1 LISGSITWQ
10 AGGFGMPAAPLA
22 YSESAAVGTCAL
34 GGLQAEMLPD
44 NTVNAVGPNIQCD
57 LGGGSLYASVLG
69 LDDPRPFVLGNT
81 SLSAAQAGLVIEF
94 CEPQRGAGCRLCRPN
109 VQGVSVKLVVDEA
122 TGGAAPYPTMV
133 TAHYRRNYQIQVDTG
148 AMTDTACGTIAVS
161 VTVQLQQTNADI
173 AYDPNGPC
181 ICD

>member
-1 LISGSITWQ
+1 
-10 AGGFGMPAAPLA
+10 
-22 YSESAAVGTCAL
+22 
-34 GGLQAEMLPD
+34 
-44 NTVNAVGPNIQCD
+44 
-57 LGGGSLYASVLG
+57 
-69 LDDPRPFVLGNT
+69 
-81 SLSAAQAGLVIEF
+81 
-94 CEPQRGAGCRLCRPN
+94 